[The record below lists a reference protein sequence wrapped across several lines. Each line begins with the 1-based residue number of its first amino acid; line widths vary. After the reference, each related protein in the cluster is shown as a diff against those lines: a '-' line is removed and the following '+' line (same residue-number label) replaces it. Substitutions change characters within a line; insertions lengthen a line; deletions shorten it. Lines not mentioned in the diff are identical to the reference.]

1 VINKTKKILIINT
14 TYRELGG
21 EDINILEEINFLTEF
36 YEVDYLEFQNKK
48 KLKFRDLFY
57 FLSLNNLESN
67 RKLQKKLDKFKPDLV
82 YVNNTWFKGN
92 LGLFQTLKQ
101 NEIKTILKIHN
112 FRYECTRYLTSKGHL
127 KGGDICKMCG
137 RTFKPYSILNKYF
150 ADSYLKSFAILRYGY
165 KYIKV
170 LKNYPIHIFVLN
182 AFHKNYLVSLGISE
196 DKISV
201 SYNPINFDL
210 EIPNKSYNQ
219 SNYITYAGRIS
230 DEKGLSELLRTWTS
244 SGMEKIKLKIVG
256 DGSLL
261 DSLRAEYKDTNIEFL
276 GEKSQEETQIIIK
289 NSLAVVTATKMF
301 EGQPRLLCEA
311 SSYGVPS
318 IFPKFGG
325 LQEYFPTDYS
335 LSFQQFN
342 YEDLK
347 NKINLLRNNKVV
359 NKNGLEA
366 YSFLKSRIQKDI
378 LKKNFDRVLNIEK

>member
-1 VINKTKKILIINT
+1 
-14 TYRELGG
+14 
-21 EDINILEEINFLTEF
+21 
-36 YEVDYLEFQNKK
+36 
-48 KLKFRDLFY
+48 
-57 FLSLNNLESN
+57 
-67 RKLQKKLDKFKPDLV
+67 
-82 YVNNTWFKGN
+82 
-92 LGLFQTLKQ
+92 
-101 NEIKTILKIHN
+101 
-112 FRYECTRYLTSKGHL
+112 
-127 KGGDICKMCG
+127 
-137 RTFKPYSILNKYF
+137 
-150 ADSYLKSFAILRYGY
+150 
-165 KYIKV
+165 
-170 LKNYPIHIFVLN
+170 
-182 AFHKNYLVSLGISE
+182 
-196 DKISV
+196 
-201 SYNPINFDL
+201 
-210 EIPNKSYNQ
+210 
-219 SNYITYAGRIS
+219 
-230 DEKGLSELLRTWTS
+230 
-244 SGMEKIKLKIVG
+244 MEKIKLKIVG

-366 YSFLKSRIQKDI
+366 YSFLKSKIQKDI